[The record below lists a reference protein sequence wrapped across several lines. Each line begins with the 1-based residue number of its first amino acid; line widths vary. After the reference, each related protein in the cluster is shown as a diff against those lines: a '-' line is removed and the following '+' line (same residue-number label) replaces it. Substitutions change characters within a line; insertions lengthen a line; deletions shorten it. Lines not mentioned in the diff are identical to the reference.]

1 MFRIDLGSLL
11 VERYGVL
18 RFAAFYS
25 GCYLAWLIAFER
37 WFEPLLRRCSGIIV
51 GSRIV
56 WVPAG
61 ASFRMWGLRDQRRTG
76 TAAAVGFLGGA
87 AVLCAALFP
96 AVALRLIAGAPGDD
110 PVIAASTYLL
120 SIPMIGGFVVRVLW
134 RRRDTGAQRLP

>member
-11 VERYGVL
+11 VERYAVL
-18 RFAAFYS
+18 RFAAFS
-25 GCYLAWLIAFER
+25 AGGYLAWLIAFER

-51 GSRIV
+51 GSPIV

-61 ASFRMWGLRDQRRTG
+61 GSFRMWGLKDQRRSR

-87 AVLCAALFP
+87 AILCAAIFP
-96 AVALRLIAGAPGDD
+96 AVALRVTAGGPGDD
-110 PVIAASTYLL
+110 TVIAASSYLF

-134 RRRDTGAQRLP
+134 RRTDTSAQRLP